1 MGIGTFAAMLTRFN
15 VFLGIIPGA
24 TGIRHHDRQREPG
37 SQAADQQAK
46 HARNGKPTVVLAH
59 TVKGKGVSFMENQL
73 DWHGKA
79 PNDAQ
84 YQQAIAELQ
93 GAKA

>member
-1 MGIGTFAAMLTRFN
+1 MSVRDNPTANTSSGLCVTLIFTSGIPPTTLTK
-15 VFLGIIPGA
+15 
-24 TGIRHHDRQREPG
+24 T
-37 SQAADQQAK
+37 K
-46 HARNGKPTVVLAH
+46 HARNGKPTVVLAY

-93 GAKA
+93 GANA